1 MKNVLLVLSLFC
13 VFVSWSQ
20 NYQSAESVEYDAAND
35 RWLVANGAR
44 MIVDDGEGNLSFFGT
59 GNATHGTEVLGN
71 TVFTI
76 ASNRIKGYDLTSELL
91 VMDLQIPGVGFLNG
105 MSNDGGNTLYVTDFS
120 AGKIFSV
127 DVSNLGSPTFV
138 EIVSSTGDTPNGIL
152 YDGSNNRLLYVTWGS
167 NAKIKA
173 VDLGTF
179 MISTILDTGLTNLDG
194 IVKNSVNQYFVSSWA
209 PARITQY
216 NSDFTLNGIVDTPA
230 LNSPADIGIAE
241 EVIIGIPMGDSVIFV
256 TYVVLGVDDVASN
269 PLQYVVSSNPINDAS
284 FIQFNLH
291 EVTDVSLTIYD
302 SAGKLVSVLLEE
314 ENASGRHTVLLA
326 GLDLSSGLYF
336 STLQTRNGNYT
347 EKLVVK

>member
-1 MKNVLLVLSLFC
+1 
-13 VFVSWSQ
+13 
-20 NYQSAESVEYDAAND
+20 
-35 RWLVANGAR
+35 
-44 MIVDDGEGNLSFFGT
+44 
-59 GNATHGTEVLGN
+59 
-71 TVFTI
+71 
-76 ASNRIKGYDLTSELL
+76 
-91 VMDLQIPGVGFLNG
+91 
-105 MSNDGGNTLYVTDFS
+105 
-120 AGKIFSV
+120 
-127 DVSNLGSPTFV
+127 
-138 EIVSSTGDTPNGIL
+138 
-152 YDGSNNRLLYVTWGS
+152 LYVTWGS